1 LTEVNLAWA
10 TLDREAI
17 QVVCQFLPTTL
28 RRLNL
33 SGFRENPQMTDE
45 SEHIIFSFDIII
57 L

>member
-45 SEHIIFSFDIII
+45 SEHIIFSFDF
-57 L
+57 